1 MSIDRFVPA
10 VTSKWGVLMNTMEA
24 LGPGLNLSAK
34 GETTGLNL
42 IADAETLALFAS
54 LFAMMQTPQQDGATA
69 GAIYQTQ
76 PQSEGTK
83 PPLPAAAALM
93 AGLVPISPGGDREA
107 PLANILADEPQTSEG
122 EQSDTAGLL
131 KLLLAAHDIATP
143 DHVSMSPSAAAKD
156 TAATAPT
163 RTATEML
170 TGAID
175 ILKSLEMGAAES
187 PPTRSLGPDG

>member
-1 MSIDRFVPA
+1 
-10 VTSKWGVLMNTMEA
+10 MNTMEA

-34 GETTGLNL
+34 GETPGLNL
-42 IADAETLALFAS
+42 SADAETLALFAS
-54 LFAMMQTPQQDGATA
+54 LFAMMQTPQQDGGTA

-83 PPLPAAAALM
+83 QPLPAAAALM
-93 AGLVPISPGGDREA
+93 AGLVPIASGGNREV
-107 PLANILADEPQTSEG
+107 PLANILADDSETSEG

-131 KLLLAAHDIATP
+131 KLLLAAHDIAKP
-143 DHVSMSPSAAAKD
+143 DHVYMSPSAAAKD
-156 TAATAPT
+156 IAAAAPA

-175 ILKSLEMGAAES
+175 ILKSLEVGAAQS
-187 PPTRSLGPDG
+187 DPYKKSRTRW